1 MTLRDARLSL
11 ALGTIALGLTVAPSR
26 AEAPAPSAVDVAL
39 ARMDVGAA
47 DRALALAATAG
58 QQVALPLARV
68 AVHRGDAR
76 LALKLLEAVRDP
88 RSGEARE
95 LRGVALGL
103 VRATLGAQELRTQD
117 GALRVHLQHRSDEAL
132 LPLLHETVLAARRVT
147 EETLGYAWTA
157 PTYVVLVRDQQTL
170 AEATGLPYES
180 ASTTGTLAIA
190 KWGRVTM
197 LSPRATESPI
207 PWRDTV
213 VHELAHLALTAVTN
227 DRAPLWLQEGVA
239 KDMEIRWREL
249 DMYDER
255 PDLESVVRAAIA
267 KGEYLPLDKLGPSVA
282 MLPSAHAAEIAFA
295 AATAFVRHLRQELG
309 AEGFHAY
316 LRALAEGGVQDALSK
331 VTGRGFSEWHG
342 AWLASVERRASVSG
356 AANEPSVD
364 RAEVAKRSRLARLL
378 VQRGHGDAALAE
390 LARAPKATWVAAE
403 REGGWRTIH
412 ALAHDRRRDDDALD
426 RLLFAEAPST
436 EPLAPWYRLRAR
448 RGEARGDVT
457 GAARDRGRAV
467 AREPYGPEAVCEA
480 GRTGPEAALCE
491 AARAR
496 TAPSLD

>member
-1 MTLRDARLSL
+1 MSLRSNRPFLGIALLASASL
-11 ALGTIALGLTVAPSR
+11 AD
-26 AEAPAPSAVDVAL
+26 APAPSSVDVAL
-39 ARMDVGAA
+39 ARMDAAGA
-47 DRALALAATAG
+47 DRALAAAARAG
-58 QQVALPLARV
+58 EHVALPLARV

-103 VRATLGAQELRTQD
+103 LRATLGARERRTPD
-117 GALRVHLQHRSDEAL
+117 GALRVHLQHQADEAL
-132 LPLLHETVLAARRVT
+132 LPLLHESVLAARRVT
-147 EETLGYAWTA
+147 EATLGYAWSA

-197 LSPRATESPI
+197 LSPRATEGGV

-239 KDMEIRWREL
+239 KDMEIRWRER
-249 DMYDER
+249 DTYDER
-255 PDLESVVRAAIA
+255 PELESVVREALA

-282 MLPSAHAAEIAFA
+282 MLPSAHAAEVAFA
-295 AATAFVRHLRQELG
+295 AATSFVRFLRRELG
-309 AEGFHAY
+309 VEGFQGY
-316 LRALAEGGVQDALSK
+316 LRALAAGGGEDALATVS
-331 VTGRGFSEWHG
+331 RRSFADWHG
-342 AWLASVERRASVSG
+342 AWLASVERASPG
-356 AANEPSVD
+356 KGPAMAPAID
-364 RAEVAKRSRLARLL
+364 RAEAAKRARLARLL

-390 LARAPKATWVAAE
+390 LARTAKGTLAASE
-403 REGGWRTIH
+403 REGGWLTIH
-412 ALAHDRRRDDDALD
+412 ALAHERRKDDAALD
-426 RLLFAEAPST
+426 RLLFAEAPAT
-436 EPLAPWYRLRAR
+436 EPLGPWYRLRAR
-448 RGEARGDVT
+448 RGDARADAP
-457 GAARDRGRAV
+457 GAARDRARAA
-467 AREPYGPEAVCEA
+467 AREPYGPEAMCEA
-480 GRTGPEAALCE
+480 GRSGPEAALCE

-496 TAPSLD
+496 TAPNLD